1 MIQAPDTID
10 ACIARCVELFNGDKY
25 KILQYLE
32 ELGKVYLT
40 AFGSEKVER
49 LLVDQMMR
57 NQEEV
62 LELLHVVATQLELFN
77 IGVESLNHRR
87 IRFLSHLNIQSI
99 PMAIKTT
106 YNIQRLGQDSKDS
119 YVLGFF
125 QLIYFVRL
133 HINVFLRHLGVKPGL
148 IVSGKVLEEEKPK
161 RTRTTRK
168 KGLDN
173 GLVAEVKE

>member
-10 ACIARCVELFNGDKY
+10 ACIARCVELFNGDRY

-40 AFGSEKVER
+40 AFGSAKVER
-49 LLVDQMMR
+49 LLVDQVVR

-62 LELLHVVATQLELFN
+62 LELLHVVATQADVFN
-77 IGVESLNHRR
+77 IGIDSLNVRR
-87 IRFLSHLNIQSI
+87 IKFLNGLNIEKI
-99 PMAIKTT
+99 PDVIKTT
-106 YNIQRLGQDSKDS
+106 YNIAGSLNDKRDPYAG
-119 YVLGFF
+119 GIF

-168 KGLDN
+168 KGLDSE
-173 GLVAEVKE
+173 LVAEVKE